1 METVK
6 PMAVAPKGK
15 FRRTFAKV
23 LNIHKLTGVAPE
35 EEMKK
40 IKFDSKNAKL
50 SESFYKLEEEY
61 ERSLALEALLAKLFA
76 TVSSIKAGYAQLQH
90 SQSPY
95 DAIGIQKS
103 DNLVVAELKSLSEL
117 KQSFLKKQLDPNPE
131 RTLVLAEIQELRS
144 LLKTY
149 EIMGKKLESQYKLKD
164 SEILFL
170 REKLEESTKQ
180 NKLTE
185 KRLNQSGQL
194 CNPLDS
200 LHLSALNSTHFV
212 TYLHHT
218 VKSIRGFVKL
228 MIEQMKLAGWDISMA
243 ANTIQPGVFYYKQD
257 HKCFAF
263 EQFVSNVMFEAFH
276 LPYFST
282 SSDSRSHK
290 KKSRAE
296 SDMFFERFVELR
308 SMKSKDYIK
317 ARPKSRFARFCRIKF
332 LQLIHPKMEQALFGH
347 LHMRNQISAGEFPE
361 TSLCTGFLEMAKRIW
376 LLHCLAF
383 SFEPEAEIFRVR
395 RGCRFSE
402 VYMTCVA
409 EEAFLPAAEGS
420 PESEP
425 RVAFT
430 VVPGFRIGKTSIQ
443 CEVYLSLPSSPADQR
458 IQNGR

>member
-6 PMAVAPKGK
+6 PMVVGK
-15 FRRTFAKV
+15 LRRKFAKV
-23 LNIHKLTGVAPE
+23 LNIHKLTGGVAPE

-40 IKFDSKNAKL
+40 IKYETKNNANL
-50 SESFYKLEEEY
+50 SQSFYKLEEEY
-61 ERSLALEALLAKLFA
+61 ERSLSLEALLAKLFA

-95 DAIGIQKS
+95 DAIGIQKA
-103 DNLVVAELKSLSEL
+103 DNLVVSELKTLSEL
-117 KQSFLKKQLDPNPE
+117 KQSFLKKQTDPNPE

-194 CNPLDS
+194 CSPLDN
-200 LHLSALNSTHFV
+200 LHLSALNPTHFV

-218 VKSIRGFVKL
+218 VKSTRGFVKIL
-228 MIEQMKLAGWDISMA
+228 IEQMKVAGWDISMA
-243 ANTIQPGVFYYKQD
+243 ADSIHPGVFYYKED
-257 HKCFAF
+257 HKCFTI
-263 EQFVSNVMFEAFH
+263 EHFVSNVMFEAFH

-282 SSDSRSHK
+282 STSKESRSYK
-290 KKSRAE
+290 KKQSKAE
-296 SDMFFERFVELR
+296 REMFFERFIELR
-308 SMKSKDYIK
+308 SMKAKDYIK
-317 ARPKSRFARFCRIKF
+317 ARPKSRFARFCRIKY
-332 LQLIHPKMEQALFGH
+332 LQLIHPKMEQAFFEH
-347 LHMRNQISAGEFPE
+347 LHLRNQVSAGEFPE
-361 TSLCTGFLEMAKRIW
+361 TSLLCSGFLEMAKRVW

-383 SFEPEAEIFRVR
+383 SFESEAEIFRVPK
-395 RGCRFSE
+395 GCRFSE
-402 VYMTCVA
+402 VYMRSVA
-409 EEAFLPAAEGS
+409 EEAFFPVTES
-420 PESEP
+420 STESEP

-443 CEVYLSLPSSPADQR
+443 CEVYLSLS
-458 IQNGR
+458 

>member
-6 PMAVAPKGK
+6 PMGVAPKGK
-15 FRRTFAKV
+15 IRRTFAKV

-35 EEMKK
+35 KEMKK
-40 IKFDSKNAKL
+40 IKFDSKNANL

-76 TVSSIKAGYAQLQH
+76 SVSSIKAGYAQLQH
-90 SQSPY
+90 CQSPY

-117 KQSFLKKQLDPNPE
+117 KQCFLKKQADPNPE

-170 REKLEESTKQ
+170 REKLEESMKQ
-180 NKLTE
+180 NKLIE

-194 CNPLDS
+194 CNPLDN
-200 LHLSALNSTHFV
+200 LHLSALNPTHFV
-212 TYLHHT
+212 TYLNHT

-228 MIEQMKLAGWDISMA
+228 MIEQMKVAGWDISMA
-243 ANTIQPGVFYYKQD
+243 ADSIHPGVFYYKQD
-257 HKCFAF
+257 HKCFTF
-263 EQFVSNVMFEAFH
+263 EHFVSNVMFEAFH

-282 SSDSRSHK
+282 STSTESRSYK
-290 KKSRAE
+290 KKKKQSIAE
-296 SDMFFERFVELR
+296 REMLFERFIELR
-308 SMKSKDYIK
+308 SMKSKDYLK
-317 ARPKSRFARFCRIKF
+317 ARPKSRFARFCRIKY
-332 LQLIHPKMEQALFGH
+332 LQLIHPKMEQAFFGH
-347 LHMRNQISAGEFPE
+347 LHLRNQISAGEFPE
-361 TSLCTGFLEMAKRIW
+361 TSLCSGFLEMAKRIW

-383 SFEPEAEIFRVR
+383 SFETEAEIFRVPK
-395 RGCRFSE
+395 GCRFSE
-402 VYMTCVA
+402 VYMNSVA
-409 EEAFLPAAEGS
+409 EEAFFPAADGS

-443 CEVYLSLPSSPADQR
+443 CEVYLSLSPAVQR
-458 IQNGR
+458 I

>member
-1 METVK
+1 METVR
-6 PMAVAPKGK
+6 PVIVAPKGK

-40 IKFDSKNAKL
+40 TNNVKL

-61 ERSLALEALLAKLFA
+61 ERTLTLEALLAKLFA

-95 DAIGIQKS
+95 DAIGIQKA
-103 DNLVVAELKSLSEL
+103 DNLVVSELKTLSEL
-117 KQSFLKKQLDPNPE
+117 KQCFLKKQIDPNPE

-164 SEILFL
+164 SETLFL
-170 REKLEESTKQ
+170 REKLEDLTKQ

-185 KRLNQSGQL
+185 KRLDQSGQL
-194 CNPLDS
+194 CNPLEN
-200 LHLSALNSTHFV
+200 LHLSALNPTHFV
-212 TYLHHT
+212 AYLQHT
-218 VKSIRGFVKL
+218 VKSTRGFVRL
-228 MIEQMKLAGWDISMA
+228 MIEQMKLAKWDISMA
-243 ANTIQPGVFYYKQD
+243 VNSIQPGVFYYKQD

-263 EQFVSNVMFEAFH
+263 EHFVSNVMFEAFH

-282 SSDSRSHK
+282 ARSFKKMEKQSKTEEKQSRTEE
-290 KKSRAE
+290 RE
-296 SDMFFERFVELR
+296 VFFERFTELK
-308 SMKSKDYIK
+308 SMKAKDYLK

-332 LQLIHPKMEQALFGH
+332 LQLIHPKMEEALFGH
-347 LHMRNQISAGEFPE
+347 LHLRNQVSAGEFPE
-361 TSLCTGFLEMAKRIW
+361 TSLCSGFLEMAKRVW

-383 SFEPEAEIFRVR
+383 SFEREAEIFRVPK
-395 RGCRFSE
+395 GCRFSE
-402 VYMTCVA
+402 VYMRSVA
-409 EEAFLPAAEGS
+409 EEGLEEA
-420 PESEP
+420 EP

-430 VVPGFRIGKTSIQ
+430 VVPGFKIGKTSIQ
-443 CEVYLSLPSSPADQR
+443 CEVYLSDGGGPQ
-458 IQNGR
+458 G